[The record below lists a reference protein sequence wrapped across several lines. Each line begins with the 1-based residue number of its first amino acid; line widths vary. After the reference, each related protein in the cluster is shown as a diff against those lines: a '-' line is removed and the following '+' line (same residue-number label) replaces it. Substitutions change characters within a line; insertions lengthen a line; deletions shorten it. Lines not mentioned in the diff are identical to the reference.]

1 MPPYQGYQIPTPMSH
16 QDYGAP
22 SRLQTQMP
30 HRQTFSSIP
39 AGHPVAPTSHQRG
52 AAPQRNGAWQQPHVN
67 YQHMHHPPYVPQY
80 STPPVQQYQSS
91 TPLQHFAGGQL
102 RGNDIRQRQPSGTYH
117 PSGPSHQAPR
127 VATHQQARQPQ
138 APRLEARPAPPQ
150 VYTQHPPAVHP
161 GLAPKRADPSGIQAV
176 KQPPPFVPSPSQA
189 PRSVAQPLSM
199 SQSQGLPAT
208 KQQLGRK
215 PLASQGVAA
224 YDFSQR
230 HTQTMSD
237 AKPTPPA
244 PGKIAY
250 VQIPTHHAVDKVQKT
265 SKPQSRAPKRRKS
278 NEGVA
283 VHVTPIPAPVP
294 LPSKLAHQPTKLP
307 LSAPAPSVQPAEQV
321 PRSVHDLTVLLALAD
336 EYLTAAH
343 SMSAHLC
350 SGNATEEHWEI
361 YHAMIA
367 TALGCLESASKDW
380 GTHEPRKQARIR
392 LKLAE
397 VLLEETTNSEELA
410 DLLVKGIDHCER
422 ERLIEIKY
430 ALKHLEVRAQFR
442 SSPKSAFKLAET
454 AIADAQA
461 QGLQRWVYAFRFLR
475 ISLSMQP
482 GGPSETA
489 STLKHLT
496 ELTVE
501 ADARQDV
508 AVQIV
513 AASLEAIMH
522 VHSNRP
528 DALESAQRALTAA
541 RTHHLAPEME
551 QLPQMCA
558 LLDCLDLACSL
569 SDYQN
574 EQAKNKT
581 DRLHHDLDKRTR
593 TNAWSK
599 DGSFLITI
607 GEAAAETVEAD
618 TAGVFLRT
626 ASGELALPF
635 QWLSRSQLY
644 MLGYSLTGS
653 GLLWRNSEDRKA
665 ETFIAQGLK
674 LNQPLPD
681 GLSLSVR
688 AYGEMQAVQ
697 RRMALEAKL
706 VMIFAYCTRANW
718 ASAADAIDDIRG
730 DSSYTAD
737 LQDET
742 TAATL
747 LYLAGVC
754 KHGLGD
760 LETALSVYQSPS
772 LTIDPRSKAAAYLRD
787 LRLLAGLNQT
797 PILRSLNPASAYPLL
812 ATLHAL
818 CQSHTSPSIRSAYQ
832 ILAASSSP
840 SSLPIIKQ
848 KQYLQAALTPAQVAK
863 NSQMLSII
871 MNTMTE
877 MFFTGIVGKQAFQSA
892 DAGTQLATKSADPL
906 WGVVAQGMYRSL
918 LARSGEVGK
927 VDIVEKRVRQ
937 GWEKVPEGVRERLE
951 GQWEKAREVK
961 NDA

>member
-1 MPPYQGYQIPTPMSH
+1 
-16 QDYGAP
+16 
-22 SRLQTQMP
+22 
-30 HRQTFSSIP
+30 
-39 AGHPVAPTSHQRG
+39 
-52 AAPQRNGAWQQPHVN
+52 
-67 YQHMHHPPYVPQY
+67 
-80 STPPVQQYQSS
+80 
-91 TPLQHFAGGQL
+91 
-102 RGNDIRQRQPSGTYH
+102 
-117 PSGPSHQAPR
+117 
-127 VATHQQARQPQ
+127 
-138 APRLEARPAPPQ
+138 
-150 VYTQHPPAVHP
+150 
-161 GLAPKRADPSGIQAV
+161 
-176 KQPPPFVPSPSQA
+176 
-189 PRSVAQPLSM
+189 M

-244 PGKIAY
+244 PGKTAY
-250 VQIPTHHAVDKVQKT
+250 VQIPTHHVVDKVQKT

-294 LPSKLAHQPTKLP
+294 LPSKLAHQPAKLP

-321 PRSVHDLTVLLALAD
+321 PPSIHDLTVLLALAD

-350 SGNATEEHWEI
+350 SGDATEEHWES

-422 ERLIEIKY
+422 ERLIDIKY
-430 ALKHLEVRAQFR
+430 AMKHLEVRAQFQ
-442 SSPKSAFKLAET
+442 SSPKSAFKLAGT

-461 QGLQRWVYAFRFLR
+461 QRLQRWVYAFRFLR
-475 ISLSMQP
+475 ISLSMQS

-496 ELTVE
+496 ELTAE

-513 AASLEAIMH
+513 TASLEAIMH

-541 RTHHLAPEME
+541 RTHQLAPEME
-551 QLPQMCA
+551 KLPQMCA
-558 LLDCLDLACSL
+558 LLDCVDLACSL

-574 EQAKNKT
+574 EQAKTKT

-593 TNAWSK
+593 TNVWSK
-599 DGSFLITI
+599 DGSFLITL
-607 GEAAAETVEAD
+607 GEAAAEGVEAD
-618 TAGVFLRT
+618 TAGICCRT
-626 ASGELALPF
+626 ASGELALSF

-653 GLLWRNSEDRKA
+653 ALLWRNSEDRKA

-718 ASAADAIDDIRG
+718 ASTADAIDDIRG

-747 LYLAGVC
+747 LYLAGLC

-772 LTIDPRSKAAAYLRD
+772 LTIDPRSKAAPYLRD

-797 PILRSLNPASAYPLL
+797 PILRSLKPASAYPLL

-877 MFFTGIVGKQAFQSA
+877 MFFTGIVGKQALQSA

-961 NDA
+961 NGA

>member
-1 MPPYQGYQIPTPMSH
+1 
-16 QDYGAP
+16 
-22 SRLQTQMP
+22 
-30 HRQTFSSIP
+30 
-39 AGHPVAPTSHQRG
+39 
-52 AAPQRNGAWQQPHVN
+52 
-67 YQHMHHPPYVPQY
+67 
-80 STPPVQQYQSS
+80 
-91 TPLQHFAGGQL
+91 
-102 RGNDIRQRQPSGTYH
+102 PSGTYH
-117 PSGPSHQAPR
+117 SPGPIHQAPR
-127 VATHQQARQPQ
+127 VATHPQVRQPQ
-138 APRLEARPAPPQ
+138 APRPESRPAPPQ
-150 VYTQHPPAVHP
+150 VYAQHPPAGHP
-161 GLAPKRADPSGIQAV
+161 GLVSKRADPSRSSAA
-176 KQPPPFVPSPSQA
+176 KQPAPFTPGPSQA

-199 SQSQGLPAT
+199 SQSQGLPAI
-208 KQQLGRK
+208 QQQFENK
-215 PLASQGVAA
+215 SLASQGVAA
-224 YDFSQR
+224 HDFSQR
-230 HTQTMSD
+230 HTQAMSN
-237 AKPTPPA
+237 AKPTPPT
-244 PGKIAY
+244 PGKTAY
-250 VQIPTHHAVDKVQKT
+250 VQISTHHVADNVQKT

-283 VHVTPIPAPVP
+283 VHVTPASAPVA
-294 LPSKLAHQPTKLP
+294 LPSKPVHQPAKLP
-307 LSAPAPSVQPAEQV
+307 LSISAPSVQLAEQV
-321 PRSVHDLTVLLALAD
+321 PPSIHDLTVLLALAD

-350 SGNATEEHWEI
+350 SGDATEEHWET

-367 TALGCLESASKDW
+367 TTLGCLESASKDW

-422 ERLIEIKY
+422 ERLTDIKY

-461 QGLQRWVYAFRFLR
+461 QQLQRWVYAFRFLR

-482 GGPSETA
+482 DGPSETA
-489 STLKHLT
+489 STLKQLA
-496 ELTVE
+496 ELTAE

-508 AVQIV
+508 SVQIV
-513 AASLEAIMH
+513 AASLEAIMR
-522 VHSNRP
+522 VHYSKP

-541 RTHHLAPEME
+541 RTHQLAPEME

-558 LLDCLDLACSL
+558 LLDCVDLACSL
-569 SDYQN
+569 SEYQN
-574 EQAKNKT
+574 EQAKSKT

-599 DGSFLITI
+599 DGTFLITL
-607 GEAAAETVEAD
+607 GEAASEGIEAD
-618 TAGVFLRT
+618 TAGIFRRT
-626 ASGELALPF
+626 ASGELALSF

-653 GLLWRNSEDRKA
+653 GLLWRNSEDKKA

-674 LNQPLPD
+674 LDQPLPN
-681 GLSLSVR
+681 GLSLPVR

-697 RRMALEAKL
+697 RRLALEAKL

-718 ASAADAIDDIRG
+718 SSAADAIGELRG
-730 DSSYTAD
+730 DSNYTVD
-737 LQDET
+737 LQDGT
-742 TAATL
+742 TAATV

-760 LETALSVYQSPS
+760 LETALSIYQSPT
-772 LTIDPRSKAAAYLRD
+772 LTIDPRSKSPPYLKD
-787 LRLLAGLNQT
+787 LRLLASLNQV
-797 PILRSLNPASAYPLL
+797 PILRSLSPASAYPLV
-812 ATLHAL
+812 ATLHPL
-818 CQSHTSPSIRSAYQ
+818 CQSHTSLSIRAAYQ

-848 KQYLQAALTPAQVAK
+848 KQYLQAALTPAQAAK
-863 NSQMLSII
+863 NSQILSII

-877 MFFTGIVGKQAFQSA
+877 MFFTGIVGKQALQSA

-918 LARSGEVGK
+918 LERSGEVAK

-937 GWEKVPEGVRERLE
+937 CWENVPDGVRERLE
-951 GQWEKAREVK
+951 GQWEKEGHLKGGA
-961 NDA
+961 